1 MSLIITR
8 NNGSDPPE
16 SYHNYF
22 KDTFTVEPHSQIA
35 VHTVVINRDPTYVI
49 THGNSSFYIY
59 HGAYLSN
66 ALVTAGEVG
75 YENYLQHYG
84 LANLWVDQPIQIT
97 LREGRYSSEQLAA
110 HIQNRLNYHDFH
122 PSFQNKWTCQ
132 VVRTSEGSFDGFKL
146 QNVQRG
152 LDTSASATAVSA
164 VLHGG
169 LAWDAA
175 AQTLTNTVNNTPQ
188 TSRIDH
194 PLNGAKGEV
203 VFDIEHIG
211 SEGDWYVG
219 LRRHTFISSYTD
231 KDNRDQL
238 FDFVVKYDELEEGL
252 EYYQWVYDDA
262 TGTMKSEEFEYW
274 TRHPGNSDFSSAYD
288 WKTNSSNYKYLR
300 FQLNNQMVSVGLSAD
315 NVTYDTLT
323 NSWKAVGYA
332 NYALFPSVS
341 IEEMGKYVTL
351 SKFNFVPAYD
361 LTQVK
366 DVIPVVAETA
376 DSSEESDKMARFSS
390 SDYTGLSRRVV
401 HASHT
406 DTLNLTTVLITGDA
420 FTDYFVA
427 GNCGDELGFEEP
439 VEDCSN
445 TSYKTIWFESDTV
458 PDTISDEVLHV
469 RVSALNV
476 RSYNG
481 VQSGISKILYT
492 LPRFS
497 DGRSSGRLH
506 ITPHEK
512 TYMQLNNTN
521 KLHMNDIHVE
531 FVNSDETL
539 AKDLTDKSYVVFHIK
554 QGGHHRC
561 NCK

>member
-22 KDTFTVEPHSQIA
+22 KDTFEIRPHSQIA
-35 VHTVVINRDPTYVI
+35 VHTCVINRDPSYVI
-49 THGNSSFYIY
+49 SDDDSVFYVY
-59 HGAYLSN
+59 HGGYLSD
-66 ALVTAGEVG
+66 AMVTKDEAG
-75 YENYLQHYG
+75 YENYLQFYG
-84 LANLWVDQPIQIT
+84 LNELWVDQPIAIT
-97 LREGRYSSEQLAA
+97 LSKGRYSSAKLAA
-110 HIQNRLNYHDFH
+110 HVENQLNYYDFH
-122 PSFQNKWTCQ
+122 PSFQKKWTCV
-132 VVRTSEGSFDGFKL
+132 VVRTSDGVFDGFKL
-146 QNVQRG
+146 QNIQRG

-164 VLHGG
+164 VLAGG
-169 LAWDAA
+169 LAWDAS
-175 AQTLTNTVNNTPQ
+175 AQTLTNTTNNSPQ

-194 PLNGAKGEV
+194 PLNGANGEV

-211 SEGDWYVG
+211 SDGDWYVG
-219 LRRHTFISSYTD
+219 LRRHTFVSTYTVAD
-231 KDNRDQL
+231 HRGQV
-238 FDFVVKYDELEEGL
+238 FDFVVKYDDVGETL

-262 TGTMKSEEFEYW
+262 TGEMNSTDFEYW
-274 TRHPGNSDFSSAYD
+274 RQAGTHFTGAYD
-288 WKTNSSNYKYLR
+288 WKRNADAYKYLR
-300 FQLNNQMVSVGLSAD
+300 FKLNNQMVSVGLSVD
-315 NVTYDTLT
+315 NITYVTLT

-341 IEEMGKYVTL
+341 IEELGKYVTL
-351 SKFNFVPAYD
+351 NKFNFVPGYD

-366 DVIPVVAETA
+366 DMIPVVTETEK
-376 DSSEESDKMARFSS
+376 SSEQSDKMAQFSS

-401 HASHT
+401 HATHT
-406 DTLNLTTVLITGDA
+406 DTLNLSTAIITGDA
-420 FTDYFVA
+420 FTDYSVE
-427 GNCGDELGFEEP
+427 GNCGDELGFNEP
-439 VEDCSN
+439 VVEGLN
-445 TSYKTIWFESDTV
+445 TAYKTVWYESDAV
-458 PDTISDEVLHV
+458 PEMISDEVLHV

-512 TYMQLNNTN
+512 TYLALNNTN
-521 KLHMNDIHVE
+521 TLHMNDIQVE

-539 AKDLTDKSYVVFHIK
+539 AKDLTDKSYVAFHIK
-554 QGGHHRC
+554 DGGHQC
-561 NCK
+561 GCK